1 MNNLLEYKMDLIA
14 AALGVYKIDE
24 ISSVILRRYIRTD
37 GEEAMLVDFYPEWN
51 AMGTYGKM
59 KIASEYLDHPWQIE
73 RFEKYSGLSVSSM
86 PLLEADQAIRRRFGQ
101 THRNEVKPIRPFRL
115 MIQPRKDDDGNNEK
129 TLILRYL
136 PSPQARRQ
144 PSTPTREPAPQ
155 VDRGPVMDVRE
166 EGAAVKRQP
175 QTGVV
180 IPEKDWLQETITAAN
195 QDDFAISI
203 SRLHPELFDDANRA
217 AKLWESMFRGLPYRQ
232 DHAVA
237 YLNGMKTCAS
247 KFSAEQAA
255 GKEKAVAY
263 AEAKTAGMDHYETTL
278 DLISRS
284 PVQAEMPL
292 PGGGN
297 NYARS

>member
-1 MNNLLEYKMDLIA
+1 MNDLLEYKMDLIA
-14 AALGVYKIDE
+14 AHLGVYRIE
-24 ISSVILRRYIRTD
+24 EVAAVIRRQHVAPED
-37 GEEAMLVDFYPEWN
+37 GRIVDVVDFYPEWN
-51 AMGTYGKM
+51 RFGTYGKM
-59 KIASEYLDHPWQIE
+59 KVCHEYLDEEWQVK
-73 RFEKYSGLSVSSM
+73 RFEKYAGVTLDKLPVYDGQTA
-86 PLLEADQAIRRRFGQ
+86 LVRRFGQ
-101 THRNEVKPIRPFRL
+101 THRCETAVSPFRL
-115 MIQPRKDDDGNNEK
+115 MVQPRSDDNGNSAK

-136 PSPQARRQ
+136 LSPARRQ
-144 PSTPTREPAPQ
+144 RTTAGQSEEVVAQP
-155 VDRGPVMDVRE
+155 DKGPIMDVRE
-166 EGAAVKRQP
+166 EGTAVKRQP
-175 QTGVV
+175 QAGVI

-232 DHAVA
+232 DHAIA

-278 DLISRS
+278 DFISRP

-292 PGGGN
+292 PGGN